1 METDRDQ
8 VVRSLQKLDWFNQ
21 SSLRVRSEFLR
32 LPILNNRM
40 LKAFEFAKCIFSM
53 NRKRISRADRALT
66 KHSRS
71 RHVGDYQLRHRTPGA
86 DVDVCFGGRI
96 AVTAVRLL

>member
-1 METDRDQ
+1 MCLDHVGWATR
-8 VVRSLQKLDWFNQ
+8 KLDWFNQ

-32 LPILNNRM
+32 SPILNTRM
-40 LKAFEFAKCIFSM
+40 LYAFKFWGCIFSV
-53 NRKRISRADRALT
+53 NRKRISRGHEEESGLYYA
-66 KHSRS
+66 
-71 RHVGDYQLRHRTPGA
+71 GDYQLRHRTPGA